1 MHGGV
6 NQVYRGAEAPIQPS
20 DRRPGFYIKTTPA
33 EALMAQSGGPNA
45 ARNTVIVILSKKKDH
60 RDLRSVKSGLSD
72 VRSGIDKKLLRD
84 VTLHSVNNLIT
95 VTPNQDLAPGQYL
108 LTWDAMGSIG
118 YDFGI
123 K

>member
-1 MHGGV
+1 MHGGA
-6 NQVYRGAEAPIQPS
+6 NQIYRGAEAPIQLL
-20 DRRPGFYIKTTPA
+20 DRRPVFYIKTTPA
-33 EALMAQSGGPNA
+33 EALMAQSGRPNA

-60 RDLRSVKSGLSD
+60 RDLQSVKSGLSD
-72 VRSGIDKKLLRD
+72 VRSGIDTKLLRD

-118 YDFGI
+118 FDFGI

>member
-1 MHGGV
+1 
-6 NQVYRGAEAPIQPS
+6 
-20 DRRPGFYIKTTPA
+20 
-33 EALMAQSGGPNA
+33 MAQSGGPNA

-60 RDLRSVKSGLSD
+60 RDLQSVKSGLSG